1 MVHGFST
8 VMLQASLRR
17 RFIVLFI
24 SFGFCLAALYL
35 LLRYLEHLDAR
46 DAVQG
51 ECDRKGY
58 LAESWMQ
65 FRGES
70 LAQFASDYAQ
80 WDEMVAFVQTPSKD
94 WAATNLDASLSNFQV
109 SACWVYRPDGTQ
121 VYEALHSGVRQIP
134 APPVALPAFQ
144 QRMRS
149 LVFMHF
155 FIYRDSRLI
164 EYRVSPVQTSADVN
178 RKGPPLGWFIVART
192 WDVRVLSSLA
202 NLSDSEVDF
211 CPDPMPSPQR
221 GQSMLWTCPMPG
233 WDAAPVAYLRLT
245 FSSPSLVNDISRD
258 RLQLLMFLVFGGGV
272 LLVFAYFIHRWVVL
286 PLGQI
291 SEALGSRSSERL
303 KPLLAD
309 QGEIGALAR
318 LVAGSFEQKLAL
330 EREVVERQRAE
341 TALRR
346 SETSLRDSLHLRTEL
361 GRNLHDGVIQ
371 SLYAS
376 GISLATA
383 EAQVQSAPA
392 EALRILAET
401 RALLN
406 EVIRDVRNFIV
417 GLEPESLSRLS
428 FVDALRKV
436 CEQMTNLGHCDFSLV
451 VPELLAQQLP
461 MDQRLQL
468 LHILREGLSNAI
480 RHGGATEISCRLR
493 QEHGGLAFEIIDNG
507 SGFDPG
513 SSEGSKG
520 RGLRNLMERSATMGG
535 RLTLDSRLGEGTH
548 LRVFIPNDGT
558 E

>member
-1 MVHGFST
+1 
-8 VMLQASLRR
+8 MLQASLRR
-17 RFIVLFI
+17 RFVVLFI

-46 DAVQG
+46 EAVQG

-70 LAQFASDYAQ
+70 LAQFCSDYAQ
-80 WDEMVAFVQTPSKD
+80 WDEMVGFVQTPSKD

-134 APPVALPAFQ
+134 PPPMASPAFQ
-144 QRMRS
+144 QRLRS
-149 LVFMHF
+149 MVFMHF
-155 FIYRDSRLI
+155 FIYRDSRLV

-178 RKGPPLGWFIVART
+178 RKGPPLGWFIAARI

-211 CPDPMPSPQR
+211 ITEPRPSTQPDLR
-221 GQSMLWTCPMPG
+221 MLWTRPMPG

-245 FSSPSLVNDISRD
+245 FSSPSLANDISQD
-258 RLQLLMFLVFGGGV
+258 RLQLLMFLIFGGGV

-309 QGEIGALAR
+309 RGEIGALAR

-346 SETSLRDSLHLRTEL
+346 SEASLRDSLHLRTEL

-406 EVIRDVRNFIV
+406 EVIKDVRNFIV

-436 CEQMTNLGHCDFSLV
+436 CEQMTNLGPCDFSLV
-451 VPELLAQQLP
+451 VPEPLAQQLP

-493 QEHGGLAFEIIDNG
+493 EEQGGLVFEISDNG

-513 SSEGSKG
+513 ASEGFRG
-520 RGLRNLMERSATMGG
+520 RGLRNLMERSAIMGG